1 MAPPKPAGGAV
12 GRVFSETI
20 EGVNFTC
27 DEAFDLRRMSEDSAH
42 DFVSEIKVRR
52 ESFINFFRAAD
63 QADTMTS
70 PQPGLAVAR
79 NGRPPAIQ
87 AVPPPVRA
95 RARDRNRARRYGS

>member
-52 ESFINFFRAAD
+52 AAESAD

-95 RARDRNRARRYGS
+95 RARDRARRYGS